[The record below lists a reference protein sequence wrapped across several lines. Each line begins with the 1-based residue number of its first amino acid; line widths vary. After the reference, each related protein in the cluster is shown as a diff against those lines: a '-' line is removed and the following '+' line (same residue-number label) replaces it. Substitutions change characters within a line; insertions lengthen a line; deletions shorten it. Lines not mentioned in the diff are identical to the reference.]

1 VPSYRRRVA
10 STPSSQSF
18 PKRLRLRVALGLVV
32 GFAGCT
38 VYDQA
43 LLDSAVGT
51 GGSGGRGTGGGATGG
66 GATGGGATGGGA
78 TGGGATG
85 GQGGT
90 TGGSGGVS
98 VAGSTAGGVS
108 GRGGAGSGGSDP
120 SGGTGA
126 MEGGSNG
133 DGGEGDQGSGGSSG
147 AGLGGGG
154 AGGGGTGG
162 TGGTSG
168 AGAGGVGGASGAG
181 TGGAGGTSGAGTGGA
196 GGAGTGGTGGAGAG
210 GTGGAGAGGTGGAG
224 AGGTG
229 GAGAGG
235 AGSGGTGEVCT
246 GCARLSVA
254 LDAAD
259 ERAHYCL
266 TLSGLTDFSAATIT
280 FRVARLAGTGG
291 EFLGYIQ
298 HGGTPDYL
306 YVESAHTQISSIGTS
321 LSNIVWDVSTVTGT
335 FDKTVIARIGI
346 EVTSE
351 GSSAWTNPTVLY
363 IDSVTVT
370 GSNPAIAA
378 WTFDTSATVYTT
390 PVNSYGTGPIWLN
403 NYSADTTAAG
413 SAISWLGP

>member
-1 VPSYRRRVA
+1 VP
-10 STPSSQSF
+10 
-18 PKRLRLRVALGLVV
+18 G
-32 GFAGCT
+32 AGGG
-38 VYDQA
+38 A
-43 LLDSAVGT
+43 GT
-51 GGSGGRGTGGGATGG
+51 GGPGGGG
-66 GATGGGATGGGA
+66 
-78 TGGGATG
+78 
-85 GQGGT
+85 
-90 TGGSGGVS
+90 
-98 VAGSTAGGVS
+98 
-108 GRGGAGSGGSDP
+108 GRGGAG
-120 SGGTGA
+120 
-126 MEGGSNG
+126 
-133 DGGEGDQGSGGSSG
+133 
-147 AGLGGGG
+147 
-154 AGGGGTGG
+154 
-162 TGGTSG
+162 
-168 AGAGGVGGASGAG
+168 
-181 TGGAGGTSGAGTGGA
+181 
-196 GGAGTGGTGGAGAG
+196 GGAGTGGTGGAGGGAG
-210 GTGGAGAGGTGGAG
+210 TGGAGGAGAGGTGG
-224 AGGTG
+224 
-229 GAGAGG
+229 
-235 AGSGGTGEVCT
+235 EVCS
-246 GCARLSVA
+246 GCARLSVV

-306 YVESAHTQISSIGTS
+306 YAESAHTQVSSIGTS

-370 GSNPAIAA
+370 GSTPAIAA

-390 PVNSYGTGPIWLN
+390 PVNSYGVGPIWLN